1 MAGLFSS
8 FFQWLA
14 RYVLYVLRFL
24 ASSDIDSFFFSR
36 AAEIAIVGL
45 QVIRP
50 HPSLWL
56 CLWCHR
62 LLEKPRS

>member
-1 MAGLFSS
+1 MPGLFSS

-14 RYVLYVLRFL
+14 RYALYFIHLSAFC
-24 ASSDIDSFFFSR
+24 DIDSFFFSR

-45 QVIRP
+45 QVMRP
-50 HPSLWL
+50 TPRYGL

-62 LLEKPRS
+62 LLEKPHS